1 VKRAVIAAV
10 VLLAGLGG
18 LCTAWYASSQRA
30 LAAELHEREHRA
42 QRTAEDRERAIAENL
57 AKRLEDVRRAESQ
70 RPYFHY
76 QNLYHDPKGISE
88 GLSVVPSP
96 LANGSNNPLITAHF
110 QIESSGRVTLP
121 TLNEELRELNAPNA
135 AEQVVIRDSLARST
149 TEMRTAAAPLVA
161 VLSTDEADA
170 RIAELE
176 QRLAAS
182 QRAAAQR
189 AQAPPVLAKEKP
201 AAAKVADLKKDTIN
215 VNLPSQQKQMLD
227 SAAYAQNANSNDVYR
242 ELKSRANT
250 SNSFNTF
257 NVEPQRAVTPE
268 PAAVGSSGAQP
279 EDPRTRVPADLAPPT
294 PIPQPPTPPHQQ
306 RPVEIK
312 TTDFQWQSIAVD
324 GKPRLVALR
333 GVRTPTGSLVQGV
346 LTPFAEGASLDGAT
360 LRRNVATAALSGRG
374 AAEGSG
380 THIGAP
386 IEGTGWRVQLDPN
399 VSLAAIRREHASEVA
414 RFQRMFA
421 GVTMLL
427 LLVVAGLV
435 WMVSRAET
443 LALEKSR
450 FAATAAHEL
459 RTPLASLR
467 LYSEMIADERD
478 PVRRERY
485 AREISG
491 QTERLGRL
499 VANVLEVTRIERGTF
514 ALQRREGDIGPA
526 VEQCVEKLRPQME
539 AAGCPIDLRVEP
551 NLPVVAFDADA
562 LHHIVDNLLDNAEKY
577 SRESEER
584 GVSVNVARE
593 NGGVAITV
601 RDHGPGL
608 PRDFFRDPRP
618 FRRSASA
625 TSGGLGL
632 GLFLVD
638 RIVRAHGGEIR
649 NTAAAGGGARVQ
661 VFLPARLIGS

>member
-1 VKRAVIAAV
+1 MGAYVKRAVIAAV
-10 VLLAGLGG
+10 VLLLGLGG
-18 LCTAWYASSQRA
+18 LCTAWYESSQRA

-42 QRTAEDRERAIAENL
+42 QRAAEDRERAIAENL

-110 QIESSGRVTLP
+110 QIESSGRITLP

-135 AEQVVIRDSLARST
+135 AEQVVIRDSLTHSS
-149 TEMRTAAAPLVA
+149 TEMRAAAAPLVA
-161 VLSTDEADA
+161 LLSTNEADA

-176 QRLAAS
+176 QRLAAT

-189 AQAPPVLAKEKP
+189 AQAAPVQDKDKEKP
-201 AAAKVADLKKDTIN
+201 VAKVADLKKDTIN
-215 VNLPSQQKQMLD
+215 ANLPSQQKQMID
-227 SAAYAQNANSNDVYR
+227 PAVFAQNANSNDVYR
-242 ELKSRANT
+242 ELKSRASNT
-250 SNSFNTF
+250 YNL
-257 NVEPQRAVTPE
+257 EQQQRAVTPE
-268 PAAVGSSGAQP
+268 PQAAAAPAGDTAPQSPAPTQQPSNRATAQP
-279 EDPRTRVPADLAPPT
+279 T
-294 PIPQPPTPPHQQ
+294 PNPQPPTPTRQP

-312 TTDFQWQSIAVD
+312 TTDLQWQSIAID

-346 LTPFAEGASLDGAT
+346 LTPFVEGASLDGAT
-360 LRRNVATAALSGRG
+360 LRRASGV
-374 AAEGSG
+374 
-380 THIGAP
+380 P

-399 VSLAAIRREHASEVA
+399 ASLAAIQREHASEVA

-443 LALEKSR
+443 LALEKAR

-478 PVRRERY
+478 PARRERY

-514 ALQRREGDIGPA
+514 ALAPREGDIGPA

-551 NLPVVAFDADA
+551 NLPVVAFDSDA

-584 GVSVNVARE
+584 SVSVDVARE

-625 TSGGLGL
+625 TTGGLGL

-649 NTAAAGGGARVQ
+649 NTSAAGGGARVQ
-661 VFLPARLIGS
+661 VFLPATAPSS

>member
-1 VKRAVIAAV
+1 MKRTVIAAV

-18 LCTAWYASSQRA
+18 LCTAWYASSRRA

-42 QRTAEDRERAIAENL
+42 QRATEDRERAIAENL

-96 LANGSNNPLITAHF
+96 LANGSGNPLITAHF

-135 AEQVVIRDSLARST
+135 AEQVVIRDSLARAS
-149 TEMRTAAAPLVA
+149 TEMRTAAAPLVT

-176 QRLAAS
+176 KRLAAS
-182 QRAAAQR
+182 QRAAVLR
-189 AQAPPVLAKEKP
+189 ARAPAAPPAKEKL
-201 AAAKVADLKKDTIN
+201 AKVADVKKDAIA
-215 VNLPSQQKQMLD
+215 VNTPSQQKQIID
-227 SAAYAQNANSNDVYR
+227 SAAFAQNANSNDVYR

-250 SNSFNTF
+250 ANTF
-257 NVEPQRAVTPE
+257 NAYNLDQQQQQQQQRAVVTPE
-268 PAAVGSSGAQP
+268 PQ
-279 EDPRTRVPADLAPPT
+279 ADADVTPQS
-294 PIPQPPTPPHQQ
+294 PIPRAEQPSNRAIEQPPAVRPPK
-306 RPVEIK
+306 PVEIK
-312 TTDFQWQSIAVD
+312 TTDLQWQSIAVD

-333 GVRTPTGSLVQGV
+333 GVRTPAGSLVQGV
-346 LTPFAEGASLDGAT
+346 LTPLAEGMSFEGARVVRAS
-360 LRRNVATAALSGRG
+360 
-374 AAEGSG
+374 
-380 THIGAP
+380 GAP
-386 IEGTGWRVQLDPN
+386 IGGTGLRLQLDPN
-399 VSLAAIRREHASEVA
+399 TSLAAIRREHATEAA

-478 PVRRERY
+478 PARRERY
-485 AREISG
+485 AREIAG

-514 ALQRREGDIGPA
+514 ALAPREGDIGPA

-539 AAGCPIDLRVEP
+539 AAGCPVDLRVEP

-577 SRESEER
+577 SRESDER
-584 GVSVNVARE
+584 SVSVDVARE
-593 NGGVAITV
+593 TGGVAITV

-625 TSGGLGL
+625 TTGGLGL

-649 NTAAAGGGARVQ
+649 NTSAAGGGA
-661 VFLPARLIGS
+661 